1 MVKPYLIDIIIN
13 HKTQGE
19 WKIHSSNTLID
30 NKSQEKWKIQL
41 TMAINLNYSKDSD
54 ENRTIHTKNHHIEIM
69 MSSETDEINEK
80 LLESLLQKY
89 KHKNKKNQWKEVNL
103 PVNILYYKLHKIIL
117 NTSESHIDSPEW
129 LKNKNAT
136 INPKSNDDKCFQ
148 YTLI

>member
-30 NKSQEKWKIQL
+30 NKTQEKWKIQL
-41 TMAINLNYSKDSD
+41 TMATNLNYSKDSD

-89 KHKNKKNQWKEVNL
+89 KQKTKKSMKG
-103 PVNILYYKLHKIIL
+103 
-117 NTSESHIDSPEW
+117 SEF
-129 LKNKNAT
+129 A
-136 INPKSNDDKCFQ
+136 C
-148 YTLI
+148 